1 MGRDDGGIFLDW
13 LRNVLPTMQQCVGN
27 LYGTMQMKSDDDDL
41 EMFGDLILLIIAMF
55 FFVLFVAGIGA
66 LVWWML

>member
-1 MGRDDGGIFLDW
+1 
-13 LRNVLPTMQQCVGN
+13 
-27 LYGTMQMKSDDDDL
+27 MKSDDDDL

-66 LVWWML
+66 LLWWML